1 MKTLQLWSTVVNPK
15 MQVHP
20 LNMPDSLAQRSAIGF
35 WLVIPLMTLGGV
47 VSLFT
52 APALSQDEAVTLK
65 GDSLQTVESRSTQD
79 FPGLYTDLENRVD
92 PRLSTRGRSQ
102 GIPQLRLNEKVDVM
116 YRESIVGEGLGLFRS
131 PGDVRPSGTVN
142 LRLQLE
148 E

>member
-1 MKTLQLWSTVVNPK
+1 MKTLWLWPVTG
-15 MQVHP
+15 
-20 LNMPDSLAQRSAIGF
+20 AIAFSAMF
-35 WLVIPLMTLGGV
+35 AFL
-47 VSLFT
+47 SN
-52 APALSQDEAVTLK
+52 PALSQEEEGVTLK

-79 FPGLYTDLENRVD
+79 FPGLSTDSSVRVD
-92 PRLSTRGRSQ
+92 PRLSNQRSPQ

-116 YRESIVGEGLGLFRS
+116 YRESAGSGEGLGLFRS